1 MRPPLRNATRQ
12 QITRARRATTAWVGS
27 LSSLALLATLAALN
41 ASPLAAQGTL
51 VPTVGGSAV
60 PVFSTW
66 RFGTAI
72 PQAAG
77 SVSAVSEIAVPLRTR
92 FTVGPGWAVDLSTAL
107 ISGQVTLK
115 ETAGTRSLSLSG
127 LSDVTVRA
135 TGPILGDA
143 LLLTAGLNLPTGRT
157 GLSADE
163 TAALAALAAPALG
176 MPAASLGRGFGA
188 TFGLLA
194 AREVGPWALAAGL
207 SMEQR
212 TEFTPVSL
220 AVASGSA
227 ETSIS
232 PGAAMHLSLGAD
244 RSVGEHRVS
253 VLLVSDGYS
262 ADAVTSSQ
270 PGSTALTSQYTLGRQ
285 TSLLTRV
292 DLARDGWRE
301 FALTA
306 DIRTR
311 APFANDAG
319 NAVTGSGGSYLDA
332 SVTGVRGEIGDVGL
346 VWGFDVRH
354 HSGLTFTDALVGAA
368 VTAAG
373 LTGGVDWSGDRAGLR
388 IIGRLQAG
396 QFDTGSTK
404 TVGVGL
410 TLAGTLSFRGGDR

>member
-1 MRPPLRNATRQ
+1 MRLPMPHCARGRTSRTR
-12 QITRARRATTAWVGS
+12 TALV
-27 LSSLALLATLAALN
+27 ALFAALS
-41 ASPLAAQGTL
+41 APTPAPLGAQGTL
-51 VPTVGGSAV
+51 VPTVGGSGV
-60 PVFSTW
+60 PVFSYW

-77 SVSAVSEIAVPLRTR
+77 SVSAASQMAVPLRTR
-92 FTVGPGWAVDLSTAL
+92 FTVGPNWTVDVSTAVV
-107 ISGQVTLK
+107 SGQVSLK
-115 ETAGTRSLSLSG
+115 EAAGSRSLSLSG
-127 LSDVTVRA
+127 LSDLTVRA
-135 TGPILGDA
+135 TGPLHGDA
-143 LLLTAGLNLPTGRT
+143 LVLTTGINLPTGRT
-157 GLSADE
+157 GLNADE
-163 TAALAALAAPALG
+163 TAALATLAAPALS
-176 MPAASLGRGFGA
+176 MPVASLGRGFGA
-188 TFGLLA
+188 TLGLLA
-194 AREVGPWALAAGL
+194 AREVGEWALAAGL

-220 AVASGSA
+220 AMASGAA

-232 PGAAMHLSLGAD
+232 PGAALHLSLGAD

-253 VLLVSDGYS
+253 VLLVSDGYA

-285 TSLLTRV
+285 TSVLTRI

-306 DIRTR
+306 DLRTR

-319 NAVTGSGGSYLDA
+319 ASVTGSGGSYVDA
-332 SVTGVRGEIGDVGL
+332 SVTGVKGEIGDRGL

-373 LTGGVDWSGDRAGLR
+373 LTGGVDWSGDRTGLR

-396 QFDTGSTK
+396 QFDTGTTK
-404 TVGVGL
+404 TVGVGF
-410 TLAGTLSFRGGDR
+410 TVAGTLSFRGGDR